1 MKLLFVACLLLVTS
15 MAQAQRCETLLE
27 KTVILTKR
35 ILNADIFYVFC
46 K

>member
-1 MKLLFVACLLLVTS
+1 MKLLFIACLLLVTS

-27 KTVILTKR
+27 KTGNLAKR

>member
-27 KTVILTKR
+27 KNCNFNEENFECGYFLCF
-35 ILNADIFYVFC
+35 L
-46 K
+46 